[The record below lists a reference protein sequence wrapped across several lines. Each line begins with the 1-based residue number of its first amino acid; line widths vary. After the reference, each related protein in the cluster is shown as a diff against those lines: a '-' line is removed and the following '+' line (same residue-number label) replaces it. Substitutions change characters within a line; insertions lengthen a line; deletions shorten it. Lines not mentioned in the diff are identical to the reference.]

1 MKPERNL
8 EAAKPP
14 SAKCDANLRPLRST
28 VVTRFLAVGSE
39 EARLRAGLRPP
50 LKLHGR
56 FSRMQLSR
64 RHLERRRE
72 PRATT
77 EWTLRHAP
85 QVDPGRQ
92 YPRTV
97 MYGFFAKRTDPP
109 HRPYSSGCPSRPS
122 CLRPPP
128 SPTHSGRRSLGH
140 TVLAAL
146 QVLHSRP
153 STGRASL
160 ATSLPLIGL
169 LTPVPPGDSASPPEV
184 YSGPR
189 NLDHAIS

>member
-1 MKPERNL
+1 MTIPENRVL
-8 EAAKPP
+8 LL
-14 SAKCDANLRPLRST
+14 SIT
-28 VVTRFLAVGSE
+28 VRAFPTIDVGVGSE

-64 RHLERRRE
+64 RHLERRHE

-85 QVDPGRQ
+85 QVGPGRQ

-140 TVLAAL
+140 AVLAAL
-146 QVLHSRP
+146 QVLHSGP

-184 YSGPR
+184 TRCSSVPCHPQTPWCGG
-189 NLDHAIS
+189 

>member
-1 MKPERNL
+1 LARPL
-8 EAAKPP
+8 PSIP
-14 SAKCDANLRPLRST
+14 SAPGRPAL
-28 VVTRFLAVGSE
+28 FGDFAGVGSE

-64 RHLERRRE
+64 RHLQRRRE
-72 PRATT
+72 PRAIT

-85 QVDPGRQ
+85 QVGPGRQ

-109 HRPYSSGCPSRPS
+109 HRPYSSGCPSHPS

-128 SPTHSGRRSLGH
+128 SPTHSGRRSLRH
-140 TVLAAL
+140 AVLAAL
-146 QVLHSRP
+146 QVLHSGP

-169 LTPVPPGDSASPPEV
+169 LTPVHPETLPV
-184 YSGPR
+184 LLRSRAVLLYR
-189 NLDHAIS
+189 AIRKHLGAVGE